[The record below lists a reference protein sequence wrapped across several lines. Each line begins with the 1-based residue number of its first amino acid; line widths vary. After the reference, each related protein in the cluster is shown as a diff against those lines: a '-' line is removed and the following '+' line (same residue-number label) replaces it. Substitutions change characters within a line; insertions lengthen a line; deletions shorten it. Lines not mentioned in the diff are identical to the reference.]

1 MIYIYISIYTNHMY
15 TNPYIE
21 RAVWNMCNNNMTYSI
36 LCRGFSQTAKEALE
50 FAASVIRCN
59 LQSNWGL
66 EISEF
71 AFHQHEAMKRWLKI
85 FKKSKVDDDW
95 CMYLYIYIRS
105 WKLTYPVASHVW
117 VDVFP
122 LPKVGY
128 VSSLEGNLISVD
140 FTWNLKRCS
149 CLHGMTLLQ
158 VEFCT
163 SFRPC

>member
-1 MIYIYISIYTNHMY
+1 MY

-21 RAVWNMCNNNMTYSI
+21 RAVWNMCNNDLTYSI
-36 LCRGFSQTAKEALE
+36 LCRVFSQTAKEALE

-71 AFHQHEAMKRWLKI
+71 DTNQHQAMKRWLKI
-85 FKKSKVDDDW
+85 PPKNPRWMMIDVW
-95 CMYLYIYIRS
+95 YIYICMYVYIYVRS

-122 LPKVGY
+122 FPKVGY

-149 CLHGMTLLQ
+149 CLHRMTLLQ